1 MNAQWQAWRKRFDAR
16 PLRER
21 LLMLGAAVAVLLML
35 SDTLWLTPAYRE
47 WKGQA
52 GQRQQASEAAAQL
65 REATSQRQRQLEELV
80 QAQRRELQDW
90 QQRLRAAESRLA
102 ERGGQLVHA
111 NEMVGVLDAVI
122 RQNAGLKLRSMQNL
136 PRSELGGASGPAGG
150 TTLYR
155 HGVELVVEGSYAE
168 LLAYMQ
174 ALQALPQR
182 LLWGGMSLN
191 AEQHPRL
198 ALTLRV
204 YTLSQDKQWLEL

>member
-1 MNAQWQAWRKRFDAR
+1 MIAKIKAWRERFDAR
-16 PLRER
+16 PQRER
-21 LLMLGAAVAVLLML
+21 LLMLGAALAVLVLAAD
-35 SDTLWLTPAYRE
+35 SIWLTPAYRE
-47 WKGQA
+47 WKAQA
-52 GQRQQASEAAAQL
+52 EQHRLAAAAVAQL
-65 REATSQRQRQLEELV
+65 REASSQRQRQLEELV
-80 QAQRRELQDW
+80 QGQRRELQDW
-90 QQRLRAAESRLA
+90 QQRLRTAEAKLA

-122 RQNAGLKLRSMQNL
+122 RQNAGLKLRNMQNL
-136 PRSELGGASGPAGG
+136 ARTELNTGSGATP
-150 TTLYR
+150 LYR

>member
-1 MNAQWQAWRKRFDAR
+1 MSAPVKAWRERFDAR
-16 PLRER
+16 PQRER
-21 LLMLGAAVAVLLML
+21 VLMLGAALAVLLL
-35 SDTLWLTPAYRE
+35 LADTLWLTPAYRE
-47 WKGQA
+47 WKDQSAQHRQA
-52 GQRQQASEAAAQL
+52 AETVAKL
-65 REATSQRQRQLEELV
+65 REASVERQRQLEQLV
-80 QAQRRELQDW
+80 QGQRRELQDW
-90 QQRLRAAESRLA
+90 QQRLRTAEAKLAA
-102 ERGGQLVHA
+102 RGGQLVHA
-111 NEMVGVLDAVI
+111 NEMVSVLDAVI

-136 PRSELGGASGPAGG
+136 PRTELNTGQGGA
-150 TTLYR
+150 TLYR

-168 LLAYMQ
+168 LLSYMQ

>member
-1 MNAQWQAWRKRFDAR
+1 MNGQLKAWRERFDAQ
-16 PLRER
+16 PLRMR
-21 LLMLGAAVAVLLML
+21 QLMLGAAAAVLLL
-35 SDTLWLTPAYRE
+35 LADSFWLTPAYRE
-47 WKGQA
+47 WKTQTEQHRLA
-52 GQRQQASEAAAQL
+52 GQTAAQL
-65 REATSQRQRQLEELV
+65 RETSAQRQRQLEELV
-80 QAQRRELQDW
+80 QGQRRELQDW
-90 QQRLRAAESRLA
+90 QQRLRTAEEKLA
-102 ERGGQLVHA
+102 QRGGQLVHA

-136 PRSELGGASGPAGG
+136 PRTELNAEAAGKGGAP
-150 TTLYR
+150 LYR

-168 LLAYMQ
+168 LLAYVQ

>member
-1 MNAQWQAWRKRFDAR
+1 MKAWRERFDAR
-16 PLRER
+16 PQRER
-21 LLMLGAAVAVLLML
+21 VLMLGAALAVLLL
-35 SDTLWLTPAYRE
+35 LADSFWLTPAYRE
-47 WKGQA
+47 WKAQTAQRSQA
-52 GQRQQASEAAAQL
+52 EQAASQL
-65 REATSQRQRQLEELV
+65 REASGQRQRQLDEQV

-90 QQRLRAAESRLA
+90 QQRLRAAEARLA
-102 ERGGQLVHA
+102 ARGGQLVHA
-111 NEMVGVLDAVI
+111 NEMVGVLEAVI

-136 PRSELGGASGPAGG
+136 PRTELGAASAGQPG
-150 TTLYR
+150 GMLYR

-198 ALTLRV
+198 ALTLRL